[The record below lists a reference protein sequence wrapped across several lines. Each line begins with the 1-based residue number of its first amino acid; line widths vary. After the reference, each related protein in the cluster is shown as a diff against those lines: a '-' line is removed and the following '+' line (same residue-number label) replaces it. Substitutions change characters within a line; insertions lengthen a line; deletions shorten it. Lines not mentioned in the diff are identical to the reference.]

1 MSLAHP
7 VISQLAKRH
16 DRSEFDCGVGSL
28 NEYLRRQAGQDVRK
42 NLAACFVLHD
52 ADSPVV
58 VGYYTLSAYGIV
70 TSELPPSH
78 SKKLPSYPL
87 TPATLLGRL
96 AVDRSQAG
104 RRYGSLLVA
113 DAIRRTIG
121 HKTEIASYA
130 LVVEAL
136 DDSARRFY
144 EHLDFLSFPEE
155 QQRLFL
161 PLSNIR

>member
-1 MSLAHP
+1 M
-7 VISQLAKRH
+7 
-16 DRSEFDCGVGSL
+16 
-28 NEYLRRQAGQDVRK
+28 
-42 NLAACFVLHD
+42 LHH

-70 TSELPPSH
+70 TSDFPPSH

-87 TPATLLGRL
+87 IPATLLGRL
-96 AVDRSQAG
+96 AVGLGQSGQG
-104 RRYGSLLVA
+104 YGSFLVA
-113 DAIRRTIG
+113 DAIRRTIR

-155 QQRLFL
+155 RQKLFL
-161 PLSNIR
+161 PLSNI